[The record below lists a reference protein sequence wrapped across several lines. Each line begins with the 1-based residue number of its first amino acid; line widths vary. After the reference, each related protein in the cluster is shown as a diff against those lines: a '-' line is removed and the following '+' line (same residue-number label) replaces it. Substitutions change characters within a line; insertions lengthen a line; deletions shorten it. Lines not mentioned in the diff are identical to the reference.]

1 MHFFPHIPMLS
12 NVFSSIGCYLLP
24 FGVVLLWLLYE
35 SRKLKAI
42 LLAGLVL
49 LSIVCMFL
57 HEACCPS
64 REYPWDCM
72 VEHMFTGV
80 LLPFLCLLGYIL
92 YVILCVCIPVYRKVW
107 KGIGFIA
114 LGGMSLAFE
123 FVNVS
128 FPVMLLAGYLVRF
141 TIRRQ
146 LPRHVH
152 LARKCHGA
160 LALGVVP
167 GICLIAIVGAILFP
181 PPESF
186 ICETIKE
193 EMEHDMALWNYQAN
207 LVLLSSRFL
216 NVERGKDFITVK
228 YYCETNMGPA
238 VYKAFCN
245 NYGGY
250 VKAECFLL
258 NKQVP

>member
-1 MHFFPHIPMLS
+1 MHFFQHIPMLS
-12 NVFSSIGCYLLP
+12 KVFSSIGCYLLP

-72 VEHMFTGV
+72 MEHMFTGV

-207 LVLLSSRFL
+207 LVLLSSLFL
-216 NVERGKDFITVK
+216 NVERGKYFITVK
-228 YYCETNMGPA
+228 YYCETNMGPT